1 MTSLHPYRSLSRRE
15 INLAHSF
22 PSRSI
27 RYQQHGLRKHR
38 PPGGGDDEDD
48 EIGDD
53 LSTHSARKLY
63 EKNEQNGNG
72 RRNGNGGGGWWKLA
86 IRGRLLV
93 QVAVLN
99 CQSMFQV
106 CHGVDIVCSTK

>member
-72 RRNGNGGGGWWKLA
+72 RRNGNGGGGWMVEVGYSRQTLGA
-86 IRGRLLV
+86 GSSLELPEHV
-93 QVAVLN
+93 P
-99 CQSMFQV
+99 SMPW
-106 CHGVDIVCSTK
+106 C